1 MTTPVDRGSRGSEL
15 RSVAPAWLPGTPYVA
30 LQRLQRPNGAEPAGD
45 APVTVVFTL
54 EIGGEVAADA
64 AEGTGP
70 ELGEKQLSS
79 CLLSTVGIDASWG
92 RQARFAGAGLLTLVG
107 VLAGAAG
114 LMVLRRRR
122 R

>member
-1 MTTPVDRGSRGSEL
+1 MTTLVDRGSRGSEL

-30 LQRLQRPNGAEPAGD
+30 LQRLQRPIGAELVGD

-54 EIGGEVAADA
+54 EIGGEVAA
-64 AEGTGP
+64 EGTVP

-79 CLLSTVGIDASWG
+79 CPLSAVGIDASWG

-114 LMVLRRRR
+114 LMVLRMRRR
-122 R
+122 